1 MQIKATTIIAV
12 RKDNRIAIAGDGQVT
27 LGEKTIVKHGA
38 RKVRRLYNNTVLAG
52 FAGAAA
58 DAFTLFER
66 FEAKLEEFNG
76 NLQRAAVEL
85 VKEWRTDRTIRN
97 LEALLIVAD
106 HNTILLISGSGDII
120 EPDEDVIAIGSGGS
134 YALAAAK
141 ALLKHSQLSAV
152 EIAKESLKIA
162 AKICIFTNDCISVL
176 ELPFDDEEEENS
188 SGTYS
193 Q

>member
-1 MQIKATTIIAV
+1 MQIQATTIIAV

-120 EPDEDVIAIGSGGS
+120 EPDEGVIAIGSGGS

>member
-1 MQIKATTIIAV
+1 MQIQATTIIAV

-27 LGEKTIVKHGA
+27 FGEKTIIKHGA
-38 RKVRRLYNNTVLAG
+38 RKVRRLYNNSVLAG

-66 FEAKLEEFNG
+66 FEAKLEEFSG
-76 NLQRAAVEL
+76 HLERSAVEL
-85 VKEWRTDRTIRN
+85 VKEWRTDRTMRN

-106 HNTILLISGSGDII
+106 LNKILLISGSGDIV

-134 YALAAAK
+134 FALAAAK
-141 ALLKHSQLSAV
+141 ALLKHSQLSALEV
-152 EIAKESLKIA
+152 AKESWKIA
-162 AKICIFTNDCISVL
+162 AAICVFTNERISVL
-176 ELPFDDEEEENS
+176 ELPFDEEESS

>member
-1 MQIKATTIIAV
+1 MQIQATTIIAV

>member
-1 MQIKATTIIAV
+1 MQIQATTIIAV

-27 LGEKTIVKHGA
+27 FGEKTIIKHGA
-38 RKVRRLYNNTVLAG
+38 RKVRRLYNNSVLAG

-66 FEAKLEEFNG
+66 FEAKLEEFSG
-76 NLQRAAVEL
+76 HLERSAVEL
-85 VKEWRTDRTIRN
+85 VKEWRTDRTMRN

-106 HNTILLISGSGDII
+106 LNKILLISGSGDIV

-134 YALAAAK
+134 FALAAAK
-141 ALLKHSQLSAV
+141 ALLKHSQLSALEV
-152 EIAKESLKIA
+152 AKESLKIA
-162 AKICIFTNDCISVL
+162 AAICVFTNERISVL
-176 ELPFDDEEEENS
+176 ELPFDEEESS

>member
-1 MQIKATTIIAV
+1 MQIQATTIIAV

-66 FEAKLEEFNG
+66 FETKLEEFNG